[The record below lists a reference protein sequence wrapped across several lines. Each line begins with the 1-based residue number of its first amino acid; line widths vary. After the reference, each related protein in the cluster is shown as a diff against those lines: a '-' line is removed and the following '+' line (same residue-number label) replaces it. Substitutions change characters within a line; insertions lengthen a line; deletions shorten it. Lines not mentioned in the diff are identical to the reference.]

1 MDKKLIIIFILL
13 IMFGA
18 LLFTSVKINCDH
30 KKYVKELKMQ
40 SDSIAKE
47 NVKLDSLS
55 SKLKKEIAD
64 ISNASFRID
73 SVLNKQKEVIYYL
86 AVEKNRISKQ
96 RDSLKNDIN
105 KIIDADST
113 TIESYRSKYFKLSR

>member
-13 IMFGA
+13 IMFGG
-18 LLFTSVKINCDH
+18 LLITSVKVNCDH
-30 KKYVKELKMQ
+30 KNILKKLKME
-40 SDSIAKE
+40 SDSISKE
-47 NVKLDSLS
+47 NVKLDEMSN
-55 SKLKKEIAD
+55 KLKKEIAS
-64 ISNASFRID
+64 INNSSVKID
-73 SVLNKQKEVIYYL
+73 SVLNRQKEVIYYL
-86 AVEKNRISKQ
+86 AMEKNKISQQ

>member
-13 IMFGA
+13 IMFGG
-18 LLFTSVKINCDH
+18 LLFTSVKVNCDS
-30 KKYVKELKMQ
+30 KKYIKELKMQ

-55 SKLKKEIAD
+55 SKLKREITD

-73 SVLNKQKEVIYYL
+73 SILNKQKEVIYYL
-86 AVEKNRISKQ
+86 AVEKNKISKQ